1 MKAFLS
7 GVGVAIVVGL
17 AAMFILN
24 TSWVPADQAYTTT
37 GARVTDA
44 GHNLVG
50 KDWASS
56 KQF

>member
-1 MKAFLS
+1 MNAFLC
-7 GVGVAIVVGL
+7 GVAVAIVVGL
-17 AAMFILN
+17 VSMFALN

-56 KQF
+56 RQF

>member
-1 MKAFLS
+1 MKPFLS
-7 GVGVAIVVGL
+7 GVAVAIMVGL
-17 AAMFILN
+17 VAMFALE